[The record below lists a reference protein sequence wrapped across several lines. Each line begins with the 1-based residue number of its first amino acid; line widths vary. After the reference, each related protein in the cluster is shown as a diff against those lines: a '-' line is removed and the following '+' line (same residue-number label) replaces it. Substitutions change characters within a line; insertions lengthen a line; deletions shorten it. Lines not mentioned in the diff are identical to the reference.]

1 MSGQIIGGW
10 FSPHPPIIIPA
21 VGQGEEQLA
30 AATVSSMQ
38 QAAERIAELRPDTV
52 IVCGPHGPLFA
63 DSFTVEAEPVL
74 RGSFTAF
81 GAKEEQITVA
91 VDLDLTAAILKE
103 CDTSQLPL
111 AGLTSRLK
119 QRFRLTAL
127 LDHGALVPLWFLRA
141 AGQGEL
147 PPVVLVNMSGLPLL
161 EHYALGVAIQ
171 LAVLASGKRVAII
184 GSGDLSHC
192 LSDEAPG
199 GFHRDA
205 HRFDDAVA
213 ELLRSQQMQK
223 LPALEELASVAGEC
237 GLRPLA
243 VFLGCFEGLSGHH
256 QVLSYEAP
264 WGVGYLVATR
274 EVGAGIGQSYLDAFL
289 AERQAAVDRQ
299 RAGESQPVQLAR
311 AVVESYVETRQVPNQ
326 LLPLPPSLPARAG
339 AFVTIHKHGQLRG
352 CIGTTEATYPTLAE
366 EIAQNAVSAACDDPR
381 FDPIGKEELPYLVYS
396 VDVLGEAEQIASE
409 QELDPKTYG
418 VIVERGAKRGLL
430 LPDLPGIDTAEA
442 QVTLAK
448 RKADIGSGQEV
459 TLYRFRVTRHH

>member
-21 VGQGEEQLA
+21 VGQGEETLA

-38 QAAERIAELRPDTV
+38 QAAQRVAELQPDTV

-74 RGSFTAF
+74 RGSFAAF
-81 GAKEEQITVA
+81 GAKDEQVTVA
-91 VDLDLTAAILKE
+91 VDLDLTAAILKACE
-103 CDTSQLPL
+103 AKELPL
-111 AGLTSRLK
+111 AGLTARLK

-147 PPVVLVNMSGLPLL
+147 PPVVLLNMSGLPLL
-161 EHYALGVAIQ
+161 EHYALGVAMQ
-171 LAVLASGKRVAII
+171 QAVQASGKRVAII

-192 LSDEAPG
+192 LSGEAPG
-199 GFHRDA
+199 GYHQDA
-205 HRFDDAVA
+205 YRFDEAVA
-213 ELLRSQQMQK
+213 ELLRSQQVQK

-243 VFLGCFEGLSGHH
+243 TFLGCFEGLEGQS

-274 EVGAGIGQSYLDAFL
+274 QVEAGTGPLYLDAFL
-289 AERQAAVDRQ
+289 AERKATIDRQ
-299 RAGESQPVQLAR
+299 RAGESHPVQLAR
-311 AVVESYVETRQVPNQ
+311 TVAESYVEVGQVPNQ
-326 LLPLPPSLPARAG
+326 LPPLPPSLPARAG
-339 AFVTIHKHGQLRG
+339 AFVTIYKHGQLRG
-352 CIGTTEATYPTLAE
+352 CIGTTEATRPTLSE
-366 EIAQNAVSAACDDPR
+366 EIAQNAVGAACDDPR
-381 FDPIGKEELPYLVYS
+381 FDPIGKEELRDLIYS
-396 VDVLGEAEQIASE
+396 VDVLGEAEQVTSE
-409 QELDPKTYG
+409 QELDPRTYG
-418 VIVERGAKRGLL
+418 VIVERGDKRGLL

-448 RKADIGSGQEV
+448 RKAGIGSGQEV
-459 TLYRFRVTRHH
+459 TLYRFRVTRYH

>member
-1 MSGQIIGGW
+1 MSGKIIGGW

-38 QAAERIAELRPDTV
+38 QAAQAMAELQPDAV

-74 RGSFTAF
+74 RGSFAAF
-81 GAKEEQITVA
+81 GAKDEQITVV
-91 VDLDLTAAILKE
+91 VDLDLTAAILRECEAKE
-103 CDTSQLPL
+103 LPL
-111 AGLTSRLK
+111 AGLTARLK
-119 QRFRLTAL
+119 QRFRLTAQ
-127 LDHGALVPLWFLRA
+127 LDHGALVPLWFLQA
-141 AGQGEL
+141 AREGEL

-161 EHYALGVAIQ
+161 EHYALGAAMQ
-171 LAVLASGKRVAII
+171 RAVQASGKRVAII

-199 GFHRDA
+199 GYHQDA
-205 HRFDDAVA
+205 HRFDAAVA
-213 ELLRSQQMQK
+213 ELLRSQQVQN

-243 VFLGCFEGLSGHH
+243 VFLGCFEGLPGQH

-274 EVGAGIGQSYLDAFL
+274 QVEAGRGRSYLDAFL
-289 AERQAAVDRQ
+289 AERQEVVARQ
-299 RAGESQPVQLAR
+299 RAAESQPVRLAR
-311 AVVESYVETRQVPNQ
+311 TVVESYVETGQVPNQ
-326 LLPLPPSLPARAG
+326 LPSLPTTMPARAG
-339 AFVTIHKHGQLRG
+339 AFVTIYKHGQLRG
-352 CIGTTEATYPTLAE
+352 CIGTTEATHPTLSE

-381 FDPIGKEELPYLVYS
+381 FDPIGKDELPYLIYS
-396 VDVLGEAEQIASE
+396 VDVLGEAEQINSE
-409 QELDPKTYG
+409 QELDPKIYG
-418 VIVERGAKRGLL
+418 VIVERGDKRGLL

-448 RKADIGSGQEV
+448 RKAGIGSGQEV